1 MGNRAASE
9 TWPQGY
15 AHGVR
20 RTYENPLTLD
30 GLFALG
36 AAGLTAC
43 TDETTTQPSRAAEP
57 SPTVPDLAV
66 ATNTWIVRATMPQ
79 YRTGVAARQLTE
91 QGVRFIASQ

>member
-1 MGNRAASE
+1 M
-9 TWPQGY
+9 
-15 AHGVR
+15 
-20 RTYENPLTLD
+20 RTRSLLI
-30 GLFALG
+30 GLLSLG
-36 AAGLTAC
+36 TAVLTAS
-43 TDETTTQPSRAAEP
+43 TDETTTEPSRAAEP